1 MRQAER
7 VLRKMSV
14 LMTAGL
20 LCASLG
26 ACDRIETA
34 VIKRGAAESAKPE
47 HTDWLEDGALH
58 LVLCGTGS
66 PLPDATRAGPCAA
79 VLAGG
84 HFFLIDAGPGSWENV
99 QLWRLPR
106 AELSALLLTHFHSDH
121 IGELGEVVL
130 QSWVGGR
137 TEPLTVYGPP
147 GVDRVVAGF
156 RQAYSFDTDYR
167 VAHHGE
173 QYMPRRAAA
182 TEAFTVAIAEGGDS
196 ALVFDADGVRV
207 TAFRVN
213 HEPVVPA
220 YGYRFEYAGRSL
232 FITGDTA
239 KSAGVVAGARDVDV
253 LLSEVL
259 VARFISQASDFFAEA
274 GQARLAKMSRDV
286 LDYHVTPSEAVE
298 MAAEAGASLL
308 VFTHIVPPPPNA
320 IAERMFLR
328 GLDPSWGGEVLM
340 GADGM
345 HFRLPGNSDAVERT
359 NLAD

>member
-1 MRQAER
+1 MRRIVRAI
-7 VLRKMSV
+7 SV
-14 LMTAGL
+14 FVVSGIV
-20 LCASLG
+20 CASLG

-34 VIKRGAAESAKPE
+34 IIKRGAAETAE
-47 HTDWLEDGALH
+47 ADRTDWLEDGALH

-66 PLPDATRAGPCAA
+66 PLPDAARAGPCAA

-106 AELSALLLTHFHSDH
+106 AGLSGLLLTHFHSDH

-147 GVDRVVAGF
+147 GVDRVVDGF

-167 VAHHGE
+167 VAHHGD
-173 QYMPRRAAA
+173 QAMPRRAAA
-182 TEAFTVAIAEGGDS
+182 TEASTVHISEGENS

-220 YGYRFEYAGRSL
+220 YGYRFEYAGRSV

-259 VARFISQASDFFAEA
+259 VARFVSQASEFLAAA
-274 GQARLAKMSRDV
+274 GQDRLARLSRDV
-286 LDYHVTPSEAVE
+286 LDYHVTPSQAVE
-298 MAAEAGASLL
+298 MAAEAGAGLL
-308 VFTHIVPPPPNA
+308 VFTHIVPSPPNA
-320 IAERMFLR
+320 IAATMFLR
-328 GLDPSWGGEVLM
+328 GLDKSWGGEVLM
-340 GADGM
+340 GSDGM
-345 HFRLPGNSDAVERT
+345 HFRLPRDSDAIERT
-359 NLAD
+359 NLSD